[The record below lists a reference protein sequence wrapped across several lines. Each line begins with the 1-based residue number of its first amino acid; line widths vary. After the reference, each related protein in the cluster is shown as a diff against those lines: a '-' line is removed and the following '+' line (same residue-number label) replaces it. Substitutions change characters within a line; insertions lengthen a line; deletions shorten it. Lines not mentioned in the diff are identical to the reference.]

1 MLPYAVSGPCLGQE
15 PQDRREST
23 VNRLLPVLCGQPLSS
38 RYRQIDGR
46 TRLCRADLQIRGL
59 GRVLL
64 FLHVHR
70 RVFTLVAVVAVVL
83 FAAEIASVFAFDSRT
98 EIDGVRVATDK
109 EVYGIGQNVRVSLY
123 LVNNLDYTIDWC
135 TDSRNVHFRGPLSGR
150 QGFGESILYTPNSRC
165 GSIQPGSER
174 LEATYD
180 WRMLIPGVYTIEASM
195 STVGESSLYD
205 LYRGTKT
212 VLVLPIA

>member
-1 MLPYAVSGPCLGQE
+1 
-15 PQDRREST
+15 
-23 VNRLLPVLCGQPLSS
+23 
-38 RYRQIDGR
+38 
-46 TRLCRADLQIRGL
+46 LQIRGL
-59 GRVLL
+59 GRVLP

-70 RVFTLVAVVAVVL
+70 RVFTLVAIVAVVL

-123 LVNNLDYTIDWC
+123 LVNNLDYAIDWC
-135 TDSRNVHFRGPLSGR
+135 TDSRNVHFRGPLGGHE
-150 QGFGESILYTPNSRC
+150 GFGESILYNPNPRC

-174 LEATYD
+174 LESTYEH
-180 WRMLIPGVYTIEASM
+180 WRPFIPGVYTIEASM
-195 STVGESSLYD
+195 STVGESSLYP

-212 VLVLPIA
+212 ILILPIA